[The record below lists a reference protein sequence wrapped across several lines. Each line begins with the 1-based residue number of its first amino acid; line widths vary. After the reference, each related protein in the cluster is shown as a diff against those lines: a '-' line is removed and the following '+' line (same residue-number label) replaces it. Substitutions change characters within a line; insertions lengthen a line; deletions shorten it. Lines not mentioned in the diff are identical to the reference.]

1 MKIETMRFAHV
12 PVDAVMVDCSYQRPT
27 DGNQVKDIAGAFEAG
42 AVKAVSLSERADGSL
57 WCYDGAHTVA
67 AARAAGWATVPALIV
82 QGDPEREARW
92 FGAINGKSRRVSQRD
107 AQRAGVVARH
117 PVALLVNAL
126 MSANGIVSQ
135 GGGQARPGRTNAVG
149 LLRTLARRDAEGL
162 TAAMDVIRALWAA
175 EPLAWSG
182 RVIRGVYDASKQA
195 GADELRAGLKAHKV
209 TPQRIEDAIS
219 VLGDAGK
226 QSGWTSAG
234 AVVLKLAGCAKC

>member
-1 MKIETMRFAHV
+1 MLKFAHV
-12 PVDAVMVDCSYQRPT
+12 PVTSINVDESYQRPT
-27 DGNQVKDIAGAFEAG
+27 DAARVKRIAAALDGGAM
-42 AVKAVSLSERADGSL
+42 KAVSLSKRADGTL

-67 AARAAGWATVPALIV
+67 AARAAGWAAVPALIV
-82 QGDPEREARW
+82 NGSRREEAHW
-92 FGAINGKSRRVSQRD
+92 FLAINGGSKRVSQRD
-107 AQRAGVVARH
+107 TQRAGVAADDTVA
-117 PVALLVNAL
+117 VLVERL
-126 MSANGIVSQ
+126 MSERSITVQ